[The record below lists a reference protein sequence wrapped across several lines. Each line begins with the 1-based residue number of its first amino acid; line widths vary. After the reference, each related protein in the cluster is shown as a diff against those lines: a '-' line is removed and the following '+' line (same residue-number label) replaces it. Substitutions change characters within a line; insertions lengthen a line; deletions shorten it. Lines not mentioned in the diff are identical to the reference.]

1 MIGTKP
7 VAEAADF
14 PLLGEV
20 VEERSMWVEA
30 GGEPTVDCMEAIMR
44 T

>member
-14 PLLGEV
+14 SRLRVGEV
-20 VEERSMWVEA
+20 VEERCISIEA
-30 GGEPTVDCMEAIMR
+30 FG
-44 T
+44 